1 MSTELINDDF
11 KELLIDKKQYEF
23 KMNIIK
29 ILQEK
34 AKTCKNISIMQHEGK
49 GKGKVYADFVI
60 TIKSTETYDSIEVY
74 RNRTGTLIMAIEK
87 TKNVSFNWEYIFV
100 ENHIKKLI
108 KNSIK

>member
-1 MSTELINDDF
+1 MSTELIDNDF

-34 AKTCKNISIMQHEGK
+34 AKICKNISIMQHE

>member
-1 MSTELINDDF
+1 MKVKTKVKHKNAF
-11 KELLIDKKQYEF
+11 T
-23 KMNIIK
+23 IK
-29 ILQEK
+29 
-34 AKTCKNISIMQHEGK
+34 
-49 GKGKVYADFVI
+49 KGKVYADFVI